1 MAQVTHTDAAVLN
14 FLFVSKLGSR
24 WGISG
29 RRVGEPGRK
38 ALWDPVFPQKSEY
51 KERMEGNS
59 AHEVVFSL

>member
-1 MAQVTHTDAAVLN
+1 
-14 FLFVSKLGSR
+14 VSKLGSR

-38 ALWDPVFPQKSEY
+38 ALWDLVFPQKPEY

-59 AHEVVFSL
+59 AQEIVFSL